1 MRDKRTNVVV
11 GELPGLG
18 DSFFKDM
25 AKTTEASS
33 AAVGEIDGRWAEYSR
48 QYERASHL
56 LIESM
61 ETGEMAIYPA
71 VFLYRHFLELQLKA
85 ILALGVVVEHV
96 EDEKV
101 NAKEHATEILNTH
114 NLTFLTGGCRT
125 VCERVGL
132 LRNSA
137 FATAFTVFEGCIQE
151 LSAID
156 PESFAFRYPTDKRLQ
171 PTIRGPLSIDLPH
184 LTRTMHR
191 IATLL
196 RLTWIAVNNR
206 SLELASDEYEF
217 DWTDEDEERH
227 RKDMQGID
235 ELEAEQET
243 DES

>member
-1 MRDKRTNVVV
+1 MREERTNVVV

-18 DSFFKDM
+18 DSFFKGM

-61 ETGEMAIYPA
+61 ETGETAIYPA

-114 NLTFLTGGCRT
+114 NLTLLTGGCRT

-132 LRNSA
+132 LRNAA

-171 PTIRGPLSIDLPH
+171 PAIRGPLRCRAKI
-184 LTRTMHR
+184 T
-191 IATLL
+191 
-196 RLTWIAVNNR
+196 
-206 SLELASDEYEF
+206 
-217 DWTDEDEERH
+217 
-227 RKDMQGID
+227 
-235 ELEAEQET
+235 
-243 DES
+243 